1 MRIPLTWIL
10 LSISIISVTSQKIER
25 IISLAPSLTKSI
37 YYLEAADKLM
47 GHTSF
52 CHIAKSDNKVV
63 VATAVKVNIE
73 KVVSMRPDLVVAT
86 TITNPETIA
95 MLRKAGLRVDVFGTP
110 KSFEEICTQFVN
122 LGRILGKDEKAN
134 AIVAD
139 AGKKVSEIRAQK
151 RSSVPLRF
159 FIQIGAKPLFA
170 VLENTF
176 MNDYITFLSGKNI
189 ADGLTRG
196 TLTREYVLVN
206 KPDVIVVVTMGIVG
220 DEEVKTWRSYAY
232 LPAVSNNR
240 VFIIE
245 SDMACTPTPTDFL
258 KTLQILNEL
267 ITHTH

>member
-1 MRIPLTWIL
+1 MKTLLTSIL
-10 LSISIISVTSQKIER
+10 LFISIASVTSQKIER

-52 CHIAKSDNKVV
+52 CHIAKSDNKKV

-95 MLRKAGLRVDVFGTP
+95 MLRKAGLRVEVFSTP
-110 KSFEEICTQFVN
+110 KSFDEICTQFVN
-122 LGRILGKDEKAN
+122 LGTILGKDEKAN
-134 AIVAD
+134 AIVVD
-139 AGKKVSEIRAQK
+139 AKKQVAEIRAQK
-151 RSSVPLRF
+151 RSSEPLRF
-159 FIQIGAKPLFA
+159 FIQIGAKPLYA

-176 MNDYITFLSGKNI
+176 MNDYITFLGGKNI

-220 DEEVKTWRSYAY
+220 DEEVKTWRSYAH

-240 VFIIE
+240 VFIVE
-245 SDMACTPTPTDFL
+245 SDMACTPTPPDFL

-267 ITHTH
+267 IAQTH